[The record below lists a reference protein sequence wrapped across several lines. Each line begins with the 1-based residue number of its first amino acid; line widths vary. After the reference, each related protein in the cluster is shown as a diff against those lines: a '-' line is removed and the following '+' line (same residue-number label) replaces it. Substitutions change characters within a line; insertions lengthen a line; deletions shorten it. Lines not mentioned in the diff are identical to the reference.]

1 MLKRFWGK
9 VKQGK
14 IELLEL
20 SELGEGTLVLVT
32 LIPNDE
38 SNGEKN
44 KSLKNTPRHRDFI
57 DELKANPIRVK
68 NWLKLSRE

>member
-1 MLKRFWGK
+1 M
-9 VKQGK
+9 
-14 IELLEL
+14 LEL

-44 KSLKNTPRHRDFI
+44 KSLENTPRHRDFI

-68 NWLKLSRE
+68 NWLKLSREKLRDRF